1 MPRRLALRLIQAVVV
16 LFVLSFVVYGLIG
29 LMPGDPIE
37 LMAAGSPTMTAAD
50 VARLK
55 ALYGVGTP
63 ILPRYLHWLAGA
75 LAGDLGYSR
84 LTGLAVLRTLGPP
97 LGHTLALM
105 VAGLAASQLVALPLG
120 MIAALRER
128 RAADHALNLAAFAM
142 LSVPTFWLALILIML
157 FAVGLQWLPA
167 SGVEDPGGGGLLDR
181 ARHLVLPVAALA
193 ITSFGHYLRYMRA
206 AAIEALRSDWVR
218 TARAKGASWPR
229 IAARHVLRNALV
241 PVVTL
246 LGLDLGTLFSGVV
259 VTETVFGYPGMGKL
273 IYDAVEGNDY
283 NLALAALMLATA
295 TTLAGSIL
303 ADLAYAALD
312 PRVRF
317 E

>member
-1 MPRRLALRLIQAVVV
+1 MPRRLALRLIQALVV

-37 LMAAGSPTMTAAD
+37 LMAAGSPTMTAED
-50 VARLK
+50 VTRLK

-63 ILPRYLHWLAGA
+63 IVPRYLHWLTGA
-75 LAGDLGYSR
+75 LSGDLGYSR
-84 LTGLAVLRTLGPP
+84 MTGLSVLRTLGPP
-97 LGHTLALM
+97 LGHTMALM
-105 VAGLAASQLVALPLG
+105 FAGLAAAQLAALPLG

-128 RAADHALNLAAFAM
+128 RATDNALNLTAFAS
-142 LSVPTFWLALILIML
+142 LSLPTFWLALVLIMV
-157 FAVGLQWLPA
+157 FAVDLRWLPA
-167 SGVEDPGGGGLLDR
+167 SGVEDPGGGGLVDR
-181 ARHLVLPVAALA
+181 LRHLVLPVAALA
-193 ITSFGHYLRYMRA
+193 VASFGHYLRYMRA
-206 AAIEALRSDWVR
+206 AAIEALRADWVR

-229 IAARHVLRNALV
+229 IAVHHLLRNAMV

-259 VTETVFGYPGMGKL
+259 VTETVFAYPGMGKL
-273 IYDAVEGNDY
+273 IYDAVAGNDY
-283 NLALAALMLATA
+283 NLAIAALMLATA

-317 E
+317 Q